1 MKKNINYLL
10 RSSLAIL
17 LLSGCSKSF
26 NERSPKDAVPLANAL
41 TTEADLQ
48 AAVNGLYASLR
59 STALFGNALL
69 VEGDLLADNSF
80 VETNN
85 SGRYV
90 TSYQYNFI
98 AEDGELGQIWRAA
111 YTSILNANFII
122 NATPTTTKAA
132 QLKAQAL
139 AVRALLYFKLVNLY
153 ARPYTDNPNGLGVPL
168 VLTYDA
174 YKLPARNTVAEVYAQ
189 MIKDLQTAF
198 TTAPDYSSSISISK
212 YFAEALLAKVY
223 LYMGNNTAAK
233 TAALDVIN
241 NSGFTLVP
249 ATSYAAYWAN
259 ASAQTFRVETLFELD
274 ADAITNNGYEDIAY
288 LYNGYSDVYASMQ
301 LYNLYAAT
309 DVRQSVLVPGAT
321 KSGAPAITINK
332 FPNAASADRDNLK
345 VMRLPEVYL
354 IAAEA
359 SLAGNEVDARTYLN
373 AIATVRDPS
382 FTGYTATTTGAAL
395 LDAIVLERRKELAFE
410 GDRFSDLNRL
420 KKDIVRSTNAGAI
433 QAGTANVNL
442 TIPYTSTRRILP
454 IPQSEILANAA
465 IKGQQNPGY

>member
-1 MKKNINYLL
+1 MKKYINYILNG
-10 RSSLAIL
+10 SLAIML
-17 LLSGCSKSF
+17 LTGCSKSF

-41 TTEADLQ
+41 NTEADLQ
-48 AAVNGLYASLR
+48 AALNGLYASLR

-122 NATPTTTKAA
+122 NATPTSTKAA
-132 QLKAQAL
+132 QIKAQAL
-139 AVRALLYFKLVNLY
+139 AVRSLLYFKLVNLY

-189 MIKDLQTAF
+189 IVKDLQTAF
-198 TTAPDYSSSISISK
+198 ATAPDYNNSITISK

-233 TAALDVIN
+233 TASLDVIN

-249 ATSYAAYWAN
+249 ATGDSAYWA
-259 ASAQTFRVETLFELD
+259 SAAVQTTKVETLFEVD
-274 ADAITNNGYEDIAY
+274 ADVINNNVYEDIDY
-288 LYNGYSDVYASMQ
+288 
-301 LYNLYAAT
+301 
-309 DVRQSVLVPGAT
+309 
-321 KSGAPAITINK
+321 I
-332 FPNAASADRDNLK
+332 
-345 VMRLPEVYL
+345 
-354 IAAEA
+354 
-359 SLAGNEVDARTYLN
+359 
-373 AIATVRDPS
+373 
-382 FTGYTATTTGAAL
+382 
-395 LDAIVLERRKELAFE
+395 
-410 GDRFSDLNRL
+410 
-420 KKDIVRSTNAGAI
+420 
-433 QAGTANVNL
+433 
-442 TIPYTSTRRILP
+442 
-454 IPQSEILANAA
+454 
-465 IKGQQNPGY
+465 